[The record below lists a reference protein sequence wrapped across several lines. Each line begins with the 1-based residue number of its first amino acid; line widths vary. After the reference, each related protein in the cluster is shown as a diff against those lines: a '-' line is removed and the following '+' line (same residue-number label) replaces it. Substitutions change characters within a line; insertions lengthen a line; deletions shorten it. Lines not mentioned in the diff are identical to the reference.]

1 MELVKPNGRAAEI
14 NNQDW
19 TEKFQEAPEIAQ
31 PKNSKDRSS
40 HLKIDTKYQ
49 MNRENFLSLLR
60 KSRKLKALL
69 KMATGVED
77 EIEGYIRLHWFKIF
91 TGLFMYLRGHP

>member
-19 TEKFQEAPEIAQ
+19 TENFQKAPEIAQ
-31 PKNSKDRSS
+31 PKNLKDRSTY
-40 HLKIDTKYQ
+40 LKIDTKYQ

-77 EIEGYIRLHWFKIF
+77 EIEGYIRLH
-91 TGLFMYLRGHP
+91 

>member
-1 MELVKPNGRAAEI
+1 MELVKPNGRAVEI
-14 NNQDW
+14 NNQDL

-31 PKNSKDRSS
+31 PKNSQDRSS

-69 KMATGVED
+69 KMATAVED
-77 EIEGYIRLHWFKIF
+77 EIEGYIRLH
-91 TGLFMYLRGHP
+91 

>member
-1 MELVKPNGRAAEI
+1 MELVKPNGRSAEI

-19 TEKFQEAPEIAQ
+19 AEKFQEAPEIAQ
-31 PKNSKDRSS
+31 PKNLKDRSS

-77 EIEGYIRLHWFKIF
+77 EIEGYIRLH
-91 TGLFMYLRGHP
+91 

>member
-1 MELVKPNGRAAEI
+1 MELVKPNGRAVES

-19 TEKFQEAPEIAQ
+19 AEKFQEAPEIAR

-77 EIEGYIRLHWFKIF
+77 EIEGYIRLH
-91 TGLFMYLRGHP
+91 

>member
-1 MELVKPNGRAAEI
+1 MELVKPNGRASEI

-19 TEKFQEAPEIAQ
+19 TENFQDAPEVAQ
-31 PKNSKDRSS
+31 PKNLKDRSS
-40 HLKIDTKYQ
+40 HIKINTKYQ

-77 EIEGYIRLHWFKIF
+77 EIEGYIRLHWFKI
-91 TGLFMYLRGHP
+91 LFMYLRGRP